1 MLSTRQENS
10 AKHEGQ
16 PKKKQQLRCMCCS
29 RIVSTRM
36 FTSAS
41 IHSFTYTYTDTPFDI
56 AQVAKAWESQV
67 AKGYMVPWCSGIT
80 SVLKHAENLDVNICY
95 ICYRC
100 LHCIYNWIY
109 TKHLLDVSCFWKRT
123 NIYQQL
129 SLILLLWLGFW
140 VCGVLHCESNR
151 KKGCKRSVILG
162 TCFILP
168 SLFNNI
174 FVTHT
179 VILHF
184 NDKAYYV
191 LENEDE
197 PVSDS

>member
-1 MLSTRQENS
+1 MVKTWRLRALTSAGDTLLQGLPKAVNQIKDTNAKYSQENS

-100 LHCIYNWIY
+100 LHCIYN
-109 TKHLLDVSCFWKRT
+109 
-123 NIYQQL
+123 
-129 SLILLLWLGFW
+129 
-140 VCGVLHCESNR
+140 
-151 KKGCKRSVILG
+151 
-162 TCFILP
+162 
-168 SLFNNI
+168 
-174 FVTHT
+174 
-179 VILHF
+179 
-184 NDKAYYV
+184 
-191 LENEDE
+191 
-197 PVSDS
+197 